1 MADDT
6 NNEELILTQ
15 YSQDQF
21 QVPTSGWWEE
31 ANLAFQ
37 TLQKLLDP
45 QGLGPEEDLDSQD
58 QGGIPSARRA
68 RIGALPKLV
77 CFATGSHA
85 IQCTARNETLEC
97 VVFGTI
103 SASLFIDVFWEAIQK
118 AQVEYPDAGIVVSSV
133 QPGAHPVF
141 IIRIND
147 FVFEVN
153 YGCCE
158 PFVRRTHNQSP
169 QNIPLAALQYCDEWS
184 SQQAT
189 RILWLIDFAQKFETD
204 NTLRRAYH
212 YIRAWATIQGLY
224 GSSKIGTLTPISIV
238 ALLRHSLSSDS
249 EPHHVTPND
258 AETPDQKCD
267 NSIIASLSSGMG
279 SESFQENLDF
289 KTIIR
294 QFFTYYGK
302 VPEIDLTPY
311 YMECGNGLFNDDEDE
326 YLTENQLT
334 QWTNIYNLY
343 HLQSVDRSTL
353 ELLYLKFQLM
363 NSIIEST
370 PAERHPHFSF
380 WKNLLASIQQQNIS
394 AKLVGEDVIQIDFM
408 YSGTSSLEC
417 GRWLDMLG
425 DKLVELRSSLTDL
438 TSSSSSPSSPSPSIL
453 HLWPQPLVDQ
463 EADDSSP
470 FYEGCFLLGIKT
482 AAPPDLNSTLE
493 KWLSSLQKD
502 KATPPNQK
510 GYLSYTIHTSS
521 SLETSHFHLR
531 PSTRTFQAP
540 SIPPPN
546 PSPPTISPSQT
557 LTPTPT
563 PFPSLSPNPSPHK
576 NPHPSAPQK
585 IFSTVSST
593 TPPTPSKTTSSAIAI
608 ATPASCSKMLPTGN
622 SIPWTRS
629 GFPNIKSCTLSKSS
643 PKTKRNSSGTANTN
657 SISSSEAAD
666 PFRAGESTAR
676 NSISRFLDLFN
687 REMPGWCCWYHI

>member
-1 MADDT
+1 MADDP

-21 QVPTSGWWEE
+21 QVPTPGWWEE

-45 QGLGPEEDLDSQD
+45 QGLGPEEELDSQD
-58 QGGIPSARRA
+58 QGGIPSARRT

-118 AQVEYPDAGIVVSSV
+118 AQVEYQDANIVVSSV

-141 IIRIND
+141 IIRINN
-147 FVFEVN
+147 FVFEIN

-158 PFVRRTHNQSP
+158 PFVRRIRNQSP

-184 SQQAT
+184 SQQAI
-189 RILWLIDFAQKFETD
+189 RILWLADFVQKYS
-204 NTLRRAYH
+204 TLHHAYH
-212 YIRAWATIQGLY
+212 YIRAWATVQGLY
-224 GSSKIGTLTPISIV
+224 GSSKIGSLTSVSII
-238 ALLRHSLSSDS
+238 ALLRHSLLSDS
-249 EPHHVTPND
+249 KPHHVKPND
-258 AETPDQKCD
+258 AETLDQKCD
-267 NSIIASLSSGMG
+267 NSIIASISSGIG
-279 SESFQENLDF
+279 PESFQVNLDF

-311 YMECGNGLFNDDEDE
+311 YMECGNGLFDDDEGE

-334 QWTNIYNLY
+334 QWVNIYNLY
-343 HLQSVDRSTL
+343 HLQNVDRSTL

-370 PAERHPHFSF
+370 PAERHPHFSY
-380 WKNLLASIQQQNIS
+380 WKNLLASIQQQSMS
-394 AKLVGEDVIQIDFM
+394 AKLMGEDIIQIDFM

-425 DKLVELRSSLTDL
+425 DKLVELRSYL
-438 TSSSSSPSSPSPSIL
+438 TSSSSSSPSPAIL

-463 EADDSSP
+463 EADDSTP

-482 AAPPDLNSTLE
+482 TASPDLNSTLE

-521 SLETSHFHLR
+521 SSEIPHLR
-531 PSTRTFQAP
+531 PSTRTFHAP
-540 SIPPPN
+540 SMPPPN
-546 PSPPTISPSQT
+546 PSHPTISPSQT
-557 LTPTPT
+557 LN
-563 PFPSLSPNPSPHK
+563 PNPLTLPRS
-576 NPHPSAPQK
+576 
-585 IFSTVSST
+585 
-593 TPPTPSKTTSSAIAI
+593 
-608 ATPASCSKMLPTGN
+608 LPTQKSPPIRTAKNILHRLLHDPSYTIESHLIGYRDRHAGIMFKN
-622 SIPWTRS
+622 ASDWKLDPMDEEWIPEHKVLYFIQALPKNKKKFIWHREHKLDLLFGS
-629 GFPNIKSCTLSKSS
+629 G
-643 PKTKRNSSGTANTN
+643 G
-657 SISSSEAAD
+657 
-666 PFRAGESTAR
+666 
-676 NSISRFLDLFN
+676 SISRWGINGEKFN
-687 REMPGWCCWYHI
+687 IEVPAFI

>member
-557 LTPTPT
+557 LTPTPL
-563 PFPSLSPNPSPHK
+563 PLSLSTPLSTQKSPPLRTAKNILHRLLHDPSYTIENHLIGYRDRHAGIMFKNASDWKLDPMDEEWIPEHK
-576 NPHPSAPQK
+576 VLYFIQ
-585 IFSTVSST
+585 V
-593 TPPTPSKTTSSAIAI
+593 
-608 ATPASCSKMLPTGN
+608 LPKNKKKFIWHREHKLDLLFG
-622 SIPWTRS
+622 S
-629 GFPNIKSCTLSKSS
+629 G
-643 PKTKRNSSGTANTN
+643 G
-657 SISSSEAAD
+657 
-666 PFRAGESTAR
+666 
-676 NSISRFLDLFN
+676 SISRWGINGEKFN
-687 REMPGWCCWYHI
+687 IEVPGSIQ